1 MKDKDKTKEQLIE
14 ELMELRHRVE
24 ELEKLQMDSE
34 PVADALKESEEK
46 YRLLVE
52 NANDAIFIA
61 QDEVVKFPNP
71 KTEEMIGYSAE
82 DLAKIPF
89 IQIIHPED
97 RDMVLDRHK
106 RRLAGEELVPST
118 YSFRI
123 INKACH
129 ELWVQLN
136 TVLITWEGRAATL
149 NFLRDITQQKQ
160 LEAQFQQAQ
169 KMEAIGT
176 LAGGIAHDFNNLL
189 MAIQGNTSL
198 MLLNTHCT
206 HPHYEMVK
214 NIEKQVQSG
223 AKLTKQLLGYARKGN
238 YEVKPTNLKKLVEE
252 TSDTFRRAKKEITI
266 HRDLATDTCAIEADQ
281 GQIEQLL
288 LNLYVNAAD
297 AMPGGGELYLKTSN
311 VTHDHMRGK
320 LYQAKP
326 GKYVLLTVTDTGIG
340 IDKEAKERIFEP
352 FFTTKE
358 MGRGTG
364 LGLASAYGIVKS
376 HAGYIDV
383 ESEKGCGTSFSIHLP
398 ASGREIRNTVTNTGQ
413 VIEGSGTILLV
424 DDEEMVLD
432 VSAKLLKHLG
442 YKVLKAKGGRETV
455 EMYDANKDKIDL
467 VILDMIMPE
476 MGGGQ
481 TFDRI
486 KEINPNVKV
495 LLSSGYSIDGQARKI
510 LQRGCDGFIQK
521 PFSMKHLSGRIREL
535 LDRE

>member
-14 ELMELRHRVE
+14 ELMELRHRVA

-34 PVADALKESEEK
+34 RVADALKESEEK

-71 KTEEMIGYSAE
+71 MTEEMIGYSAE
-82 DLAKIPF
+82 ELAKIPF

-106 RRLAGEELVPST
+106 RRLAGEDLVPST

-198 MLLNTHCT
+198 MLLNTHRT

-266 HRDLATDTCAIEADQ
+266 HQDLAEDTFAIEADQ

-297 AMPGGGELYLKTSN
+297 AMPGGGDLYLKTNN

-383 ESEKGCGTSFSIHLP
+383 ESEKGCGTTFNIHLP
-398 ASGREIRNTVTNTGQ
+398 ASGREIQKTVSNTGQ

-455 EMYDANKDKIDL
+455 EIYDANKDKIDL
-467 VILDMIMPE
+467 VILDMIMPD

-481 TFDRI
+481 TFDSI
-486 KEINPNVKV
+486 KELNPNVKV
-495 LLSSGYSIDGQARKI
+495 LLSSGYSIDGQARQI